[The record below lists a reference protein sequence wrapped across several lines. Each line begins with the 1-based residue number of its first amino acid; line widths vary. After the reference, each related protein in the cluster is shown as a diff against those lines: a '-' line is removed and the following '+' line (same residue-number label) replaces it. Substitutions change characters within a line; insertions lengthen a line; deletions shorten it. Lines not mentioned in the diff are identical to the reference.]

1 MSTVFIFELI
11 ITLLNIAIVGVK
23 FLNGK
28 VIPIRIFIFL
38 IVFIFPSFILI
49 KQNLYF
55 VLSIV
60 ASFTFP
66 LFAIK
71 NIKYTSMLYSTAL
84 YQTIIL
90 AITSSILLI
99 VNSFC
104 DFEIIKYIIDVSI
117 NAASTIFLILVKSYR
132 ATSLFKNF
140 YISTGKGIKAL
151 ILFTLYISGVLSII
165 LAYIPEDSTFNIW
178 YRILSFLF
186 IAIII
191 ASSLIYP
198 ICISN
203 IITKNYYRKINEIAN
218 QQMNNQ
224 IEYYN
229 NLNENTKS
237 LREFKHD
244 YKNMLIAL
252 DIYLN
257 NNDIAAAKDFIN
269 KSNMIIREKNKYN
282 TGNYILDA
290 LLFDKSKIAEK
301 YNTEIIFKG
310 NIYENEIDNIDLCII
325 FGNAIDNAIEACQ
338 QFRLDVKKEIDI
350 IIKHLNGFITLTITN
365 PVMSQIQI
373 KNNTIY
379 STKDD
384 SINHGF
390 GIKSIK
396 KIIDKYSGEL
406 EMTSENNI
414 FTLEIYLSVTR

>member
-11 ITLLNIAIVGVK
+11 LTLINSSIVGVK

-28 VIPIRIFIFL
+28 IIPCRIFVFL
-38 IVFIFPSFILI
+38 IIFIFPSYILI
-49 KQNLYF
+49 NNNLYF
-55 VLSIV
+55 VLSIIT
-60 ASFTFP
+60 SFVFP
-66 LFAIK
+66 LFIIN
-71 NIKYTSMLYSTAL
+71 NIKYSSILYATAL
-84 YQTIIL
+84 YQAIIL
-90 AITSSILLI
+90 AITASLTLI
-99 VNSFC
+99 INSFC
-104 DFEIIKYIIDVSI
+104 NFEIIKFIIDFSI
-117 NAASTIFLILVKSYR
+117 NVISSIFLILIKSDQ
-132 ATSLFKNF
+132 ATFLFKNF

-151 ILFTLYISGVLSII
+151 ILFTLYVCGVLAVI
-165 LAYIPEDSTFNIW
+165 LTYIPENNTFNIW

-203 IITKNYYRKINEIAN
+203 IITKNYYKKINEIAN
-218 QQMNNQ
+218 QQLDNQ

-229 NLNENTKS
+229 SLNESTKS
-237 LREFKHD
+237 LREFKHN

-338 QFRLDVKKEIDI
+338 QFRLDVKK
-350 IIKHLNGFITLTITN
+350 
-365 PVMSQIQI
+365 
-373 KNNTIY
+373 
-379 STKDD
+379 
-384 SINHGF
+384 
-390 GIKSIK
+390 
-396 KIIDKYSGEL
+396 
-406 EMTSENNI
+406 
-414 FTLEIYLSVTR
+414 R

>member
-11 ITLLNIAIVGVK
+11 LTLINSSIVGVK

-28 VIPIRIFIFL
+28 IIPCRIFVFL
-38 IVFIFPSFILI
+38 IIFIFPSYILI
-49 KQNLYF
+49 NNNLYF
-55 VLSIV
+55 VLSIIT
-60 ASFTFP
+60 SFVFP
-66 LFAIK
+66 LFIIN
-71 NIKYTSMLYSTAL
+71 NIKYSSILYATAL
-84 YQTIIL
+84 YQAIIL
-90 AITSSILLI
+90 AITASLTLI
-99 VNSFC
+99 INSFC
-104 DFEIIKYIIDVSI
+104 NFEIIKFIIDFSI
-117 NAASTIFLILVKSYR
+117 NVISSIFLILIKSDQ
-132 ATSLFKNF
+132 ATFLFKNF

-151 ILFTLYISGVLSII
+151 ILFTLYVCGVLAVI
-165 LAYIPEDSTFNIW
+165 LTYIPENNTFNIW

-203 IITKNYYRKINEIAN
+203 IITKNYYKKINEIAN
-218 QQMNNQ
+218 QQLDNQ

-229 NLNENTKS
+229 SLNESTKS
-237 LREFKHD
+237 LREFKHN

-257 NNDIAAAKDFIN
+257 NNDIEAAKDFIN
-269 KSNMIIREKNKYN
+269 KSNMIICEKNKYN

-290 LLFDKSKIAEK
+290 LLFDKSKVAEK
-301 YNTEIIFKG
+301 YNTIIIFKG
-310 NIYENEIDNIDLCII
+310 VINENEIDNIDSCII

-338 QFRLDVKKEIDI
+338 QFRLDIKKEINI
-350 IIKHLNGFITLTITN
+350 MIKHLNNFMTIIISN
-365 PVMSQIQI
+365 PVMSQMPI
-373 KNNTIY
+373 KNNTIS

-396 KIIDKYSGEL
+396 KIINKYSGEL
-406 EMTSENNI
+406 EITNENNT
-414 FTLEIYLSVTR
+414 FTLKIYLSIT